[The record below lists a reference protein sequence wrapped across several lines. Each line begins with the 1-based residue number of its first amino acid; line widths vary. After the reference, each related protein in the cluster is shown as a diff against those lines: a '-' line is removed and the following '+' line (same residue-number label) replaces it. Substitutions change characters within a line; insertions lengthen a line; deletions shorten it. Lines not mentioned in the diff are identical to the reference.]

1 MVPNLEKIF
10 RKEVMKAMTN
20 YETVCVGVPE
30 YRRRRVA
37 TSGRKFLF
45 ASGIHAGDRFDERF
59 LKKGQVDHQLL
70 LACTA
75 WAVAQCIAK
84 NALSNTLKE
93 IGGQKFVLY
102 AERANLAFF
111 LGGGPG
117 HYPSQRTFVFVY
129 SVYCRRGTE
138 PIYYEKE
145 NVKRILLRRDG
156 TAGEEP
162 DGPLF
167 QLRWQD
173 RP

>member
-1 MVPNLEKIF
+1 MPSTYAVPYAGMVPNLEKIF

-37 TSGRKFLF
+37 TSGRKFLC

-102 AERANLAFF
+102 AERANLAF
-111 LGGGPG
+111 
-117 HYPSQRTFVFVY
+117 Y